1 MYLQYIVV
9 VAWNAILSL
18 LAQAID
24 VPSIRLLNAEVP
36 SAKATNWELLHI
48 NDISYY

>member
-24 VPSIRLLNAEVP
+24 VPSIRLLNTDVP
-36 SAKATNWELLHI
+36 SAKTIVSHVSLRNSPEH
-48 NDISYY
+48 